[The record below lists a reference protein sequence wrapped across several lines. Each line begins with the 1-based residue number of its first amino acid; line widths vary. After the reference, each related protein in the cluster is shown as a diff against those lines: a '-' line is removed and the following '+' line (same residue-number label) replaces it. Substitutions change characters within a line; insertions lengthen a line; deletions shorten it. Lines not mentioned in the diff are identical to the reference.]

1 MGFATELMV
10 LPADMTAKQWVAY
23 AGLDPRYIESGSSVA
38 KKPRLSKAGNKYI
51 RQALYNF

>member
-1 MGFATELMV
+1 MV
-10 LPADMTAKQWVAY
+10 LPADITAKQWAAY
-23 AGLDPRYIESGSSVA
+23 AGLDPRHIESASSVA